1 MTDHPKTNDI
11 YINGMFEFLK
21 DNYGKSIELLSQAIA
36 QDNDHK
42 LAYMSRGSA
51 FLRLDRLDEAI
62 ADFDRAIQLNPDFP
76 RSYHLR
82 GLAKEKQGIYT
93 DAIADFSKAIEL
105 KPDYAA
111 AYYSRA
117 TLHTKM
123 GNEDLAVDDIQTVQH
138 LTNKNIA
145 TFANENNVWRSQHL
159 RLEAIAENEM
169 QR

>member
-1 MTDHPKTNDI
+1 MTDNPKANDH

-21 DNYGKSIELLSQAIA
+21 DNYGKSIQLLSRAIEE
-36 QDNDHK
+36 DSDHK

-51 FLRLDRLDEAI
+51 FLRLERLDEAI
-62 ADFDRAIQLNPDFP
+62 ADFDHAIHLNPDFP

-82 GLAKEKQGIYT
+82 GLAKEKQAT
-93 DAIADFSKAIEL
+93 WEDAIADFSKAIEL
-105 KPDYAA
+105 DPEYAA

-123 GNEDLAVDDIQTVQH
+123 GNEDLAVDDIQMVEH
-138 LTNKNIA
+138 LTHTNIE

-169 QR
+169 GR

>member
-1 MTDHPKTNDI
+1 MTDNPKANDH

-21 DNYGKSIELLSQAIA
+21 DNYGKSIQLLSRAIEE
-36 QDNDHK
+36 DSDHK

-51 FLRLDRLDEAI
+51 FLRLERLDEAI
-62 ADFDRAIQLNPDFP
+62 ADFGHAIHLNPDFP

-82 GLAKEKQGIYT
+82 GLAKEKQAT
-93 DAIADFSKAIEL
+93 WEDAIADFSKAIEL
-105 KPDYAA
+105 DPEYAA

-123 GNEDLAVDDIQTVQH
+123 GNEDLAVDDIQMVEH
-138 LTNKNIA
+138 LTHTNIE

-169 QR
+169 GR